1 MEWISDFIGSLR
13 GLVVL
18 AVVEV
23 AYMSA
28 GVWYGFD
35 NYPFPFLTL
44 VLSLIAL
51 QFSQIIIVVQNR
63 QGQLIEEKAD
73 LERHEV
79 SADLLADMESLSIL
93 RELRDRLT

>member
-1 MEWISDFIGSLR
+1 MERISDFIGSLR

-18 AVVEV
+18 AVVEII
-23 AYMSA
+23 YMTA

-35 NYPFPFLTL
+35 RYPFPFLTL

-51 QFSQIIIVVQNR
+51 QFSQVIIVVQNR

-73 LERHEV
+73 LERREV
-79 SADLLADMESLSIL
+79 SADLAADMESLSIL
-93 RELRDRLT
+93 RELRDRL